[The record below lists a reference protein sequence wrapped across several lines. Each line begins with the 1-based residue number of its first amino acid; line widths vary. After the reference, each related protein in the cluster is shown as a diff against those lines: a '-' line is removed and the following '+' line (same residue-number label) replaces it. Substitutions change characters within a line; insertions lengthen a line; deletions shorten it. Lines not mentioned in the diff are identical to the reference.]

1 MTTKALVAYATK
13 HGSTA
18 EIATAIADTLRASGT
33 DTDVHAARE
42 VTDVRD
48 YDVVILGS
56 GVYMNRWHTEALDFA
71 KRFVNDLRQRSTWF
85 FSSGPTGGTPKAD
98 AAVVAVL
105 EAQGPPPGQAGKW
118 AERIGIRGHATF
130 GGKVGEGLGGI
141 FERWV
146 PKGDWRDFRD
156 ISRWAN
162 RIARL
167 SRADPDPDRIE
178 VNAEPPERAT
188 VIT

>member
-33 DTDVHAARE
+33 DADLRAARE
-42 VTDVRD
+42 VADIAD

-56 GVYMNRWHTEALDFA
+56 GVYMNRWHSEALDFA
-71 KRFVNDLRQRSTWF
+71 KRFAIDLRQRSTWF

-98 AAVVAVL
+98 AAVVAAL
-105 EAQGPPPGQAGKW
+105 AAQAPPPGQAGKW

-130 GGKVGEGLGGI
+130 GGKVGDGLGGI

-146 PKGDWRDFRD
+146 PKGDWRDFRA
-156 ISRWAN
+156 ISEWAN
-162 RIARL
+162 GIAGL
-167 SRADPDPDRIE
+167 SRPDPDVTHPRSLPMTSAAPR
-178 VNAEPPERAT
+178 VGH
-188 VIT
+188 